1 MMSIFRKHSS
11 PRRVAPDSDRIGR
24 ARTLVLAGVTM
35 LGMAAC
41 NMDVKNPTV
50 IDAATFNPNT
60 DGTTLSL
67 SAQTNFFIA
76 FQSVALYG
84 GLISEELWTGAARL
98 QTNRLAARVF
108 ASTDDINADFFAP
121 LSLAIASNENAV
133 AALQGGPG
141 AATDLNLARASM
153 NLGYALELS
162 AETMCASVIQGGP
175 QLSDTQLLDSAI
187 TRFKAAITIASAAG
201 SSGASIVN
209 QANVGLARAYLQNG
223 DYTNAATTA
232 GLVPASFTADVITSA
247 NVSTQGTLGN
257 TFYLNTLA
265 GQIVAPKLYRV
276 GDPRLPIDSTRA
288 GGTLNNLAYVV
299 QAKYNSYADPI
310 RLASGLEAQYIAA
323 EASLHQSGSTG
334 AALTLIAA
342 RRTAGSQPAYSG
354 GTDTLSVMG
363 ELLNQRA
370 RDFWMEGKKLGDL
383 RRNPSVPL
391 TAVLADPAGA
401 AFYTTK
407 TATFGNSFCTP
418 IPPQE
423 TGANPNFGT

>member
-1 MMSIFRKHSS
+1 MINIFAARSQGRAS
-11 PRRVAPDSDRIGR
+11 RVAR
-24 ARTLVLAGVTM
+24 AIILSSVTAVTAV
-35 LGMAAC
+35 GC
-41 NMDVKNPTV
+41 NMDVRNPTV

-60 DGTTLSL
+60 DGTTLAL

-76 FQSVALYG
+76 FQSVALFG

-121 LSLAIASNENAV
+121 LSLAIASNENAIG
-133 AALQGGPG
+133 ALQGGPG

-162 AETMCASVIQGGP
+162 AETTCASVIQGGP
-175 QLSDTQLLDSAI
+175 QLSDAQLTDSAI
-187 TRFKAAITIASAAG
+187 TRFKDAITIASAAG
-201 SSGASIVN
+201 SSGAAIVN
-209 QANVGLARAYLQNG
+209 ESNVGLARAYLQKG
-223 DYTNAATTA
+223 DYGNAAATA
-232 GLVPASFTADVITSA
+232 GLVPAGFTANVITSA
-247 NVSTQGTLGN
+247 NVSTQGSLGN
-257 TFYLNTLA
+257 TFYLNTLG
-265 GQIVAPKLYRV
+265 GQIVAPELYRV

-288 GGTLNNLAYVV
+288 GGTLNNLPYIV

-310 RLASGLEAQYIAA
+310 RLASSLEAQYIAA
-323 EASLHQSGSTG
+323 EATLHESGSTA

-342 RRTAGSQPAYSG
+342 RRAAGNQAAYGG

-383 RRNPSVPL
+383 RRNPSVPV
-391 TAVLADPAGA
+391 TAVLTDPTGN
-401 AFYTTK
+401 AFYTSK
-407 TATFGNSFCTP
+407 TPTFGSTFCTP

-423 TGANPNFGT
+423 TGANPNFGS